1 MADTN
6 TPGWSLFGFE
16 FKRQPKPDTI
26 KSFTPE
32 VKDDGAVVVAAGGMF
47 NQYIDLDGTVRTEAE
62 LVAKYRQMALQP
74 EVDAAINQIVNDAIV
89 VEEGEETVK
98 IILDKLPFDDKVKQ
112 AIEEEFKGVL
122 DLLDYN
128 NNCYTLFRRWYIEG
142 RQYFHVVIDEAAPQE
157 GIQELRYIDSRKI
170 RKIRE
175 VTKTKDP
182 RTDAVIQKTR
192 SEYYLYSDRGMNY
205 GSKVIGTN
213 IGTTGVKIK
222 PDSIIH
228 ITSGLTDE
236 NMSVGLSYLHAAI
249 KPLNQL
255 RTLEDSTI
263 IYHMSRAPERRVFSI
278 DVGNLPKIKADQHMR
293 DLMTQYKNRL
303 SYNAQT
309 GEIRDDRKYMT
320 MLEDFWLPRRE
331 NGQGTQISV
340 LSGGTQLT
348 QLLETV
354 EYFKER
360 LYSSLYVPI
369 SRLRPDTLYSLGR
382 ATEIS
387 RDEVDFGKFIDRLRT
402 KYSQLF
408 IEALGKQLILKAVIL
423 PDEWDLIKNRI
434 TFRFLRDNYWAE
446 LKERQIFND
455 RVATVMQVDPTS
467 PIVGKYVSFTWIR
480 KFLLKQS
487 DEDMEMMD
495 AQIYEDMK
503 NPLYN
508 QGLIAAAME
517 QQQQMQDQQQ
527 DKGGK

>member
-1 MADTN
+1 
-6 TPGWSLFGFE
+6 
-16 FKRQPKPDTI
+16 
-26 KSFTPE
+26 
-32 VKDDGAVVVAAGGMF
+32 
-47 NQYIDLDGTVRTEAE
+47 
-62 LVAKYRQMALQP
+62 
-74 EVDAAINQIVNDAIV
+74 
-89 VEEGEETVK
+89 
-98 IILDKLPFDDKVKQ
+98 
-112 AIEEEFKGVL
+112 
-122 DLLDYN
+122 
-128 NNCYTLFRRWYIEG
+128 
-142 RQYFHVVIDEAAPQE
+142 
-157 GIQELRYIDSRKI
+157 
-170 RKIRE
+170 
-175 VTKTKDP
+175 
-182 RTDAVIQKTR
+182 
-192 SEYYLYSDRGMNY
+192 
-205 GSKVIGTN
+205 
-213 IGTTGVKIK
+213 
-222 PDSIIH
+222 
-228 ITSGLTDE
+228 
-236 NMSVGLSYLHAAI
+236 
-249 KPLNQL
+249 
-255 RTLEDSTI
+255 
-263 IYHMSRAPERRVFSI
+263 
-278 DVGNLPKIKADQHMR
+278 
-293 DLMTQYKNRL
+293 
-303 SYNAQT
+303 
-309 GEIRDDRKYMT
+309 MT